1 MCPSGVLNRASEVRQ
16 AVNRSRLLDVAHSPA
31 LITEV
36 VADQGGYVAARP
48 VDWDV

>member
-1 MCPSGVLNRASEVRQ
+1 MSLSSILNRPSGVQQ
-16 AVNRSRLLDVAHSPA
+16 AVNRSRLLAVVRIPA

-36 VADQGGYVAARP
+36 MANRGGYMATRA